1 MDESQSVQK
10 AKVLGYLDKA
20 IWWSLVAM
28 VVAIPLVET
37 PKTICFISALIF
49 WIAKMAVTGDFRIT
63 IPRLG
68 WFLLAWLGA
77 TFLST
82 FNSECGITGVR
93 DVLTYVSFF
102 LLIVNVVDS
111 ERRMMQLFWAVVIG
125 IGIGDVAGLWK
136 TVSDAMRM
144 HAEMGR
150 LHILSLGVVAPY
162 LVMVLSLMMGMAY
175 HVRWGRK
182 EWFLIGL
189 VALLSIA
196 ALILTYTRSM
206 WIVML
211 LVVIIF
217 VVLQKSWWPAIA
229 AAVLIAGLGVGL
241 ATSPVIQGRTQA
253 LTDLHRDSSL
263 VERYEIWGA
272 SLRMVQD
279 HPAFGV
285 GAKCF
290 MAHSERYRVPN
301 GQRQA
306 HNQWMSVAAENGL
319 VGLVCFLA
327 WMVCYASFL
336 FRLRWSLSNK
346 LSRALWLSAIGS
358 FVVVMVH
365 GMVDASFG
373 AELALLF
380 LLIAGCLIRA
390 QDLGTSHQ
398 AGGDSGIAR
407 V

>member
-10 AKVLGYLDKA
+10 AKVLEYLDTA
-20 IWWSLVAM
+20 TWWSLVAM
-28 VVAIPLVET
+28 IVVIPLAET
-37 PKTICFISALIF
+37 PKTICFISALVF

-63 IPRLG
+63 IPKLG

-82 FNSECGITGVR
+82 FNSECGLTGVR
-93 DVLTYVSFF
+93 DVLTYVPFF

-125 IGIGDVAGLWK
+125 MGIGDVAGLWK

-144 HAEMGR
+144 HTEMGR
-150 LHILSLGVVAPY
+150 LQILSLGGAAPY

-189 VALLSIA
+189 VALLSMA

-217 VVLQKSWWPAIA
+217 VALQKSWWPAIA
-229 AAVLIAGLGVGL
+229 AAVLVAGLGVGL
-241 ATSPVIQGRTQA
+241 ATSSVIQGRTHD
-253 LTDLHRDSSL
+253 LTNLHRDASL

-279 HPAFGV
+279 HPVLGV

-290 MAHSERYRVPN
+290 MAHSERYGVPN

-306 HNQWMSVAAENGL
+306 HNQWMNVAAENGL

-327 WMVCYASFL
+327 WMVYYASFL
-336 FRLRWSLSNK
+336 FRLRRFLSNK
-346 LSRALWLSAIGS
+346 LSRTLWLSAIGS
-358 FVVVMVH
+358 VVVVMAH
-365 GMVDASFG
+365 GIVDASFG

-390 QDLGTSHQ
+390 QDLGTSQQ

-407 V
+407 A